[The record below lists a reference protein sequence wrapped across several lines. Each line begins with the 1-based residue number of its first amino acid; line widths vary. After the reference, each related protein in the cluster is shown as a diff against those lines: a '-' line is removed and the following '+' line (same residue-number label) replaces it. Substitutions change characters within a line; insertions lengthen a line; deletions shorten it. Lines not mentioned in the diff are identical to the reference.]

1 MTEEEVF
8 AFYDEHWNDY
18 NKVVDML
25 HDLIDEHTEQVA
37 DLEKRLTESYLSPSS
52 TGSSETKVV
61 KELKALL
68 LDCQDKLD
76 EERHKLL

>member
-1 MTEEEVF
+1 MTNEEVLS
-8 AFYDEHWNDY
+8 FYDENWNDY

-25 HDLIDEHTEQVA
+25 HNLIDEREEQVA
-37 DLEKRLTESYLSPSS
+37 DLQKRLTESYLTNTS
-52 TGSSETKVV
+52 TNTSETKVV

-76 EERHKLL
+76 EETHKI